1 MAETNDLNSS
11 SVFGDDINAT
21 PVSKLNVPSMV
32 VTSRKDADA
41 AGGKLEMPVYN
52 PDQYNTSQQNKS
64 AGFDTKSV
72 RFDETPSVREIP
84 PRNYSNERQP
94 QPRRQSQPQRQ
105 VQRQR
110 QRQRQPQ
117 PPPRRTKKIFRM
129 LAQYSHALIV
139 LALVVIALWYHAR
152 VVAAAPSFLSNGR
165 ELTMLGIAV
174 AGVGTATMYGVVE
187 HVVDN

>member
-1 MAETNDLNSS
+1 MAETNLNSS

-52 PDQYNTSQQNKS
+52 PDQYNTEN
-64 AGFDTKSV
+64 KSV

-84 PRNYSNERQP
+84 RREYSNERQP
-94 QPRRQSQPQRQ
+94 QPRRRSVDYIQPVPQRQ
-105 VQRQR
+105 VQRQSR
-110 QRQRQPQ
+110 HFLPQPT
-117 PPPRRTKKIFRM
+117 PPPRRKRQSKKIFRM
-129 LAQYSHALIV
+129 LARYSHALIV

>member
-1 MAETNDLNSS
+1 MAETNLNSS

-52 PDQYNTSQQNKS
+52 PDQYNTDNSQQN
-64 AGFDTKSV
+64 KSV

-84 PRNYSNERQP
+84 RREYSNEPPQRQP
-94 QPRRQSQPQRQ
+94 QRQRQ

-110 QRQRQPQ
+110 QPQPQ
-117 PPPRRTKKIFRM
+117 PTPPPRRKRQSKKIFRM
-129 LAQYSHALIV
+129 LARYSHALIV